1 MNAIASEDAF
11 FTLYYPSSHLGP
23 VYLHHMLLV
32 SHTSPDTWDY
42 MSKRDGLTPK
52 DVWNRNK

>member
-1 MNAIASEDAF
+1 MNAIASQHAV
-11 FTLYYPSSHLGP
+11 FTLYYPSSNMGP

-42 MSKRDGLTPK
+42 MSKCDGLTPK
-52 DVWNRNK
+52 DV